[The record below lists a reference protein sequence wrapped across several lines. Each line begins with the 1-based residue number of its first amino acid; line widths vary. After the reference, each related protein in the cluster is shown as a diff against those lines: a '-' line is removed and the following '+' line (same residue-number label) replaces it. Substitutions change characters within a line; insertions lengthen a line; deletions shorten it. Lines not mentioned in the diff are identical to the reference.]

1 MEKIRVIIVDDEK
14 PARSRL
20 GQCLSR
26 EADVEVVGV
35 ARDGVEAVKLLRA
48 HKPDL
53 LFLDV
58 QMPSLDGFGVLREIG
73 PDGAPLVVFV
83 TAYDKY
89 AIKAFETHAVDYL
102 LKPYSDQRF
111 EAALQQARRYLRSD
125 HGKEHSTKVKALLE
139 QRAGVNQRSGYL
151 ERVAL
156 KSNGRIVFLNVD
168 EVDWIEAAGV
178 YIHLHVGGKT
188 HIFRSSVVHM
198 LDRLDP
204 ARFVRVHRS
213 TVVNTARIRELQPRS
228 HGDYTVVL
236 HDGTELMMSR
246 AYRSELET
254 WLRQSL

>member
-1 MEKIRVIIVDDEK
+1 MTKVRVLIVDDEK
-14 PARSRL
+14 PARTRL
-20 GQCLSR
+20 SQCLGR

-35 ARDGVEAVKLLRA
+35 ARDGLEAVKLLRA
-48 HKPDL
+48 QEPDL

-73 PDGAPLVVFV
+73 PERAPLTIFV

-89 AIKAFETHAVDYL
+89 AIKAFEAHAVDYL

-111 EAALQQARRYLRSD
+111 EMALQQARKYLRA
-125 HGKEHSTKVKALLE
+125 KAPNEAAVNTSGILE
-139 QRAGVNQRSGYL
+139 SRAGDNQGSAYL

-156 KSNGRIVFLNVD
+156 KTNGRIVFLNVD

-178 YIHLHVGGKT
+178 YIHLHVGSKT
-188 HIFRSSVVHM
+188 HLYRSSVVHM
-198 LDRLDP
+198 LERLDP
-204 ARFVRVHRS
+204 TRFVRLHRS
-213 TVVNTARIRELQPRS
+213 AVVNTARIRELQARS

-246 AYRSELET
+246 AYRPALEA